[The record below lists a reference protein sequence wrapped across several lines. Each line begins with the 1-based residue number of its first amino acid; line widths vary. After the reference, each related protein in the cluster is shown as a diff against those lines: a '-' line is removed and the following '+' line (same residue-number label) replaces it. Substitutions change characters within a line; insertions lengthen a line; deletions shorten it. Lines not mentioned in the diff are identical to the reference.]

1 MNTEIKN
8 MWRKKSWSIPDLLG
22 SKSEYTKIVIGL
34 IQQIASGNAN
44 GMDDFPKLEGVFEP
58 RTWREYVPFL
68 KGIGIVGN
76 HNGSLC
82 LSETGEWL
90 HRNLSFYNIASVMQE
105 RFRIFGEI
113 LYVLDSEPSTV
124 QEVDE
129 KILQA
134 LLESDQ
140 IPERLAY
147 YNEKIY
153 HDSLTGAYNRRFF
166 QEKMISVSKN
176 TGIAMIDLDNFKA
189 YNDTYGHHAGD
200 LVLQTTVMT
209 IKSVIRRDDILIRY
223 GGDEFLLLMPGMQS
237 QVFHQ
242 KLLQIH
248 QFIYQSEVPEYGKM
262 HVSASI
268 GGVIAQGEEIEQ
280 AVERADKLMYAAKS
294 QKSCVVTDVDEEVL

>member
-1 MNTEIKN
+1 MSTVVRLE
-8 MWRKKSWSIPDLLG
+8 
-22 SKSEYTKIVIGL
+22 
-34 IQQIASGNAN
+34 SGYDT
-44 GMDDFPKLEGVFEP
+44 M
-58 RTWREYVPFL
+58 
-68 KGIGIVGN
+68 
-76 HNGSLC
+76 
-82 LSETGEWL
+82 
-90 HRNLSFYNIASVMQE
+90 
-105 RFRIFGEI
+105 
-113 LYVLDSEPSTV
+113 DSEETYCEIEYLKEDIFFVKAKRIEIDGKPYV
-124 QEVDE
+124 IKIKQEVDE

-223 GGDEFLLLMPGMQS
+223 GGDEFLLGVRL
-237 QVFHQ
+237 
-242 KLLQIH
+242 
-248 QFIYQSEVPEYGKM
+248 FIFCSR
-262 HVSASI
+262 I
-268 GGVIAQGEEIEQ
+268 
-280 AVERADKLMYAAKS
+280 
-294 QKSCVVTDVDEEVL
+294 

>member
-1 MNTEIKN
+1 MKDTDSMTMQDVLEMMKCI
-8 MWRKKSWSIPDLLG
+8 REFFTVVRL
-22 SKSEYTKIVIGL
+22 E
-34 IQQIASGNAN
+34 SGYDT
-44 GMDDFPKLEGVFEP
+44 M
-58 RTWREYVPFL
+58 
-68 KGIGIVGN
+68 
-76 HNGSLC
+76 
-82 LSETGEWL
+82 
-90 HRNLSFYNIASVMQE
+90 
-105 RFRIFGEI
+105 
-113 LYVLDSEPSTV
+113 DSEETYCEIEYLKEDIFFVKAKRIEIDGKPYV
-124 QEVDE
+124 IKIKQEVDE

-223 GGDEFLLLMPGMQS
+223 AAMNSCCLCRECRLRF
-237 QVFHQ
+237 
-242 KLLQIH
+242 
-248 QFIYQSEVPEYGKM
+248 FIKSCFRYIS
-262 HVSASI
+262 SFI
-268 GGVIAQGEEIEQ
+268 
-280 AVERADKLMYAAKS
+280 S
-294 QKSCVVTDVDEEVL
+294 QKCLNMGKCMFLRVSEGLLPKARRLSRLLSVRIN

>member
-1 MNTEIKN
+1 MKDTDSMTMQDVLEMMKCI
-8 MWRKKSWSIPDLLG
+8 REFFTVVRL
-22 SKSEYTKIVIGL
+22 E
-34 IQQIASGNAN
+34 SGYDT
-44 GMDDFPKLEGVFEP
+44 M
-58 RTWREYVPFL
+58 
-68 KGIGIVGN
+68 
-76 HNGSLC
+76 
-82 LSETGEWL
+82 
-90 HRNLSFYNIASVMQE
+90 
-105 RFRIFGEI
+105 
-113 LYVLDSEPSTV
+113 DSEETYCEIEYLKEDIFFVKAKRIEIDGKPYV
-124 QEVDE
+124 IKIKQEVDE

-223 GGDEFLLLMPGMQS
+223 GGDEFLLLVPHIRPGEHVIQRVREAAAS
-237 QVFHQ
+237 ARVEG
-242 KLLQIH
+242 
-248 QFIYQSEVPEYGKM
+248 YPELEL
-262 HVSASI
+262 SASV
-268 GGVIAQGEEIEQ
+268 GGVCGVHPLTEAIRQ
-280 AVERADKLMYAAKS
+280 ADVKMYQNKAERKN
-294 QKSCVVTDVDEEVL
+294 

>member
-1 MNTEIKN
+1 MTMQDVLEMMKCI
-8 MWRKKSWSIPDLLG
+8 REFFTVVRL
-22 SKSEYTKIVIGL
+22 E
-34 IQQIASGNAN
+34 SGYDT
-44 GMDDFPKLEGVFEP
+44 M
-58 RTWREYVPFL
+58 
-68 KGIGIVGN
+68 
-76 HNGSLC
+76 
-82 LSETGEWL
+82 
-90 HRNLSFYNIASVMQE
+90 
-105 RFRIFGEI
+105 
-113 LYVLDSEPSTV
+113 DSEETYCEIEYLKEDIFFVKAKRIEIDGKPYV
-124 QEVDE
+124 IKIKQEVDE

-223 GGDEFLLLMPGMQS
+223 GGDEFLLLVPHIRPGEHVIQRVREAAAS
-237 QVFHQ
+237 ARVEG
-242 KLLQIH
+242 
-248 QFIYQSEVPEYGKM
+248 YPELEL
-262 HVSASI
+262 SASV
-268 GGVIAQGEEIEQ
+268 GGVCGVHPLTEAIRQ
-280 AVERADKLMYAAKS
+280 ADAKMYQNKAERKN
-294 QKSCVVTDVDEEVL
+294 

>member
-1 MNTEIKN
+1 MTMQDVLEMMKCI
-8 MWRKKSWSIPDLLG
+8 REFFTVVRL
-22 SKSEYTKIVIGL
+22 E
-34 IQQIASGNAN
+34 SGYDT
-44 GMDDFPKLEGVFEP
+44 M
-58 RTWREYVPFL
+58 
-68 KGIGIVGN
+68 
-76 HNGSLC
+76 
-82 LSETGEWL
+82 
-90 HRNLSFYNIASVMQE
+90 
-105 RFRIFGEI
+105 
-113 LYVLDSEPSTV
+113 DSEETYCEIEYLKEDIFFVKAKRIEIDGKPYV
-124 QEVDE
+124 VKIKQEVDD

-223 GGDEFLLLMPGMQS
+223 GGDEFLLLVPHIRPGEHVIQRVREAAAS
-237 QVFHQ
+237 ARVEG
-242 KLLQIH
+242 
-248 QFIYQSEVPEYGKM
+248 YPELEL
-262 HVSASI
+262 SASV
-268 GGVIAQGEEIEQ
+268 GGVCGVHPLTEAIRQ
-280 AVERADKLMYAAKS
+280 ADEKMYQNKAERKN
-294 QKSCVVTDVDEEVL
+294 

>member
-1 MNTEIKN
+1 MKDTDSMTMQDVLEMMKCI
-8 MWRKKSWSIPDLLG
+8 REFFTVVRL
-22 SKSEYTKIVIGL
+22 E
-34 IQQIASGNAN
+34 SGYDT
-44 GMDDFPKLEGVFEP
+44 M
-58 RTWREYVPFL
+58 
-68 KGIGIVGN
+68 
-76 HNGSLC
+76 
-82 LSETGEWL
+82 
-90 HRNLSFYNIASVMQE
+90 
-105 RFRIFGEI
+105 
-113 LYVLDSEPSTV
+113 DSEETYCEIEYLKEDIFFVKAKRIEIDGKPYV
-124 QEVDE
+124 VKIKQEVDE

-223 GGDEFLLLMPGMQS
+223 GGDEFLLLVPHIRPGEHVIQRVREAAAS
-237 QVFHQ
+237 ARVEG
-242 KLLQIH
+242 
-248 QFIYQSEVPEYGKM
+248 YPELEL
-262 HVSASI
+262 SASV
-268 GGVIAQGEEIEQ
+268 GGVCGVHPLTEAIRQ
-280 AVERADKLMYAAKS
+280 ADEKMYQNKAERKN
-294 QKSCVVTDVDEEVL
+294 

>member
-1 MNTEIKN
+1 M
-8 MWRKKSWSIPDLLG
+8 
-22 SKSEYTKIVIGL
+22 SEESEGYR
-34 IQQIASGNAN
+34 QYDNA
-44 GMDDFPKLEGVFEP
+44 GC
-58 RTWREYVPFL
+58 
-68 KGIGIVGN
+68 VGN
-76 HNGSLC
+76 D
-82 LSETGEWL
+82 EMYQ
-90 HRNLSFYNIASVMQE
+90 RVFSVVRLESGYDTM
-105 RFRIFGEI
+105 
-113 LYVLDSEPSTV
+113 DSEETYCEIEYLKEDIFFVKAKRIEIDGKPYV
-124 QEVDE
+124 IKIKQEVDE

-223 GGDEFLLLMPGMQS
+223 GGDEFLLHGA
-237 QVFHQ
+237 
-242 KLLQIH
+242 
-248 QFIYQSEVPEYGKM
+248 VPEPLIAATY
-262 HVSASI
+262 I
-268 GGVIAQGEEIEQ
+268 GFFI
-280 AVERADKLMYAAKS
+280 
-294 QKSCVVTDVDEEVL
+294 KSCFRYINSFISRKCLNMGKCMFLRVSEGLLPKARRLSRLLSVRIN

>member
-1 MNTEIKN
+1 MKDTDSMTMQDVLEMMKCI
-8 MWRKKSWSIPDLLG
+8 REFFTVVRL
-22 SKSEYTKIVIGL
+22 E
-34 IQQIASGNAN
+34 SGYDT
-44 GMDDFPKLEGVFEP
+44 M
-58 RTWREYVPFL
+58 
-68 KGIGIVGN
+68 
-76 HNGSLC
+76 
-82 LSETGEWL
+82 
-90 HRNLSFYNIASVMQE
+90 
-105 RFRIFGEI
+105 
-113 LYVLDSEPSTV
+113 DSEETYCEIEYLKEDIFFVKAKRIEIDGKPYV
-124 QEVDE
+124 IKIKQEVDE

-200 LVLQTTVMT
+200 L
-209 IKSVIRRDDILIRY
+209 LIRY
-223 GGDEFLLLMPGMQS
+223 GGDEFLLLMPGMQA

-262 HVSASI
+262 HVSTSI
-268 GGVIAQGEEIEQ
+268 GGVIAKGEEIEQ

-294 QKSCVVTDVDEEVL
+294 QKSCVVTDVDEGVL

>member
-1 MNTEIKN
+1 MTMQDVLEMMKCI
-8 MWRKKSWSIPDLLG
+8 REFFTVVRL
-22 SKSEYTKIVIGL
+22 E
-34 IQQIASGNAN
+34 SGYDT
-44 GMDDFPKLEGVFEP
+44 M
-58 RTWREYVPFL
+58 
-68 KGIGIVGN
+68 
-76 HNGSLC
+76 
-82 LSETGEWL
+82 
-90 HRNLSFYNIASVMQE
+90 
-105 RFRIFGEI
+105 
-113 LYVLDSEPSTV
+113 DSEETYCEIEYLKEDIFFVKAKRIEIDGKPYV
-124 QEVDE
+124 IKIKQEVDE

-223 GGDEFLLLMPGMQS
+223 GGDEFLLLVPHIRPGEHVIQRVREAAAS
-237 QVFHQ
+237 ARVEG
-242 KLLQIH
+242 
-248 QFIYQSEVPEYGKM
+248 YPELEL
-262 HVSASI
+262 SASV
-268 GGVIAQGEEIEQ
+268 GGVCGVRPLTEAIRQ
-280 AVERADKLMYAAKS
+280 ADEKMYQNKAERKN
-294 QKSCVVTDVDEEVL
+294 

>member
-1 MNTEIKN
+1 MKDTHSMTMQDVLEMMKCI
-8 MWRKKSWSIPDLLG
+8 REFFTVVRL
-22 SKSEYTKIVIGL
+22 E
-34 IQQIASGNAN
+34 SGYDT
-44 GMDDFPKLEGVFEP
+44 M
-58 RTWREYVPFL
+58 
-68 KGIGIVGN
+68 
-76 HNGSLC
+76 
-82 LSETGEWL
+82 
-90 HRNLSFYNIASVMQE
+90 
-105 RFRIFGEI
+105 
-113 LYVLDSEPSTV
+113 DSEETYCEIEYLKEDIFFVKAKRIEIDGKPYV
-124 QEVDE
+124 IKIKQEVDE

-176 TGIAMIDLDNFKA
+176 TGIVMIDLDNFKA

-262 HVSASI
+262 HVSTSI